1 MIKENIGRPEVDIA
15 LIWKHTHKDFRGR
28 IDGVRTVMFNLNGQT
43 TLGAIV
49 DLPSDVYEDKLKS
62 ARRSE
67 LCLQR
72 DLKLKP
78 IFKKHGL
85 EPDVGRQFRNSFDDI
100 KIVLCGALSPAEY
113 ESAVADIVAAQI
125 VFPD

>member
-1 MIKENIGRPEVDIA
+1 MTKENFGRTEADVA

-43 TLGAIV
+43 TLSAII
-49 DLPSDVYEDKLKS
+49 DLPSDVYEDKFKS
-62 ARRSE
+62 AQRSE

-72 DLKLKP
+72 DLKLNPVLKQY
-78 IFKKHGL
+78 GL
-85 EPDVGRQFRNSFDDI
+85 QPEVGRQFRNSLDDI
-100 KIVLCGALSPAEY
+100 KIVLRGALSPAEY
-113 ESAVADIVAAQI
+113 ENAVADIVAAQI